1 VASAGCGEPDG
12 SRLLAPTFAGRQV
25 GKIALLTGGKD
36 PHYVG
41 GLVSALAARE
51 IEVAVVGGDEIA
63 AHDGSAL
70 TEIHNFVGPQDPSD
84 GLAAKV
90 LRVLA
95 YYARLVRFAARTDA
109 RLFHVLWF
117 RKFPILERTLLIGYF
132 KLLRK
137 RLVFTAHNVDDE
149 VRDGRRRTRRG
160 RVSLRLLYGLV
171 DHVLVHTEAMK
182 RELAEEFGLSDTKVT
197 VVPLGINNVIPTSR
211 ESRAEAREALR
222 LHPDAKVML
231 FFGNIAPY
239 KGLEDLVSALDTV
252 AREDDAVRLVIAG
265 PIRDKSS
272 EQYWQSVEQLIREL
286 RLEGRVDKTIGYIP
300 DAGVGQYFCA
310 ADVVILPYR
319 RIYQSGVLPLAY
331 AQGRP
336 VIVANAGSLPAD
348 VIDGQTGF
356 VYEAGDVSG
365 LAATIREY
373 FSSPLFH
380 ELEGR
385 RARIRDHGL
394 ERFSWKANVE
404 RTCAIYERLLGDET
418 AGAWARESR
427 DAV

>member
-1 VASAGCGEPDG
+1 
-12 SRLLAPTFAGRQV
+12 
-25 GKIALLTGGKD
+25 
-36 PHYVG
+36 
-41 GLVSALAARE
+41 
-51 IEVAVVGGDEIA
+51 
-63 AHDGSAL
+63 
-70 TEIHNFVGPQDPSD
+70 
-84 GLAAKV
+84 V

-117 RKFPILERTLLIGYF
+117 RKFPILERTLLVGYF

-182 RELAEEFGLSDTKVT
+182 RELAEEFGLPQTKVT
-197 VVPLGINNVIPTSR
+197 VVPLGINNVIPASR
-211 ESRAEAREALR
+211 ESPTEARAALR
-222 LHPDAKVML
+222 LRPDAKVLL

-239 KGLEDLVSALDTV
+239 KGLEDLVHALDTV
-252 AREDDAVRLVIAG
+252 AREDDTVRLVIAG
-265 PIRDKSS
+265 PIRDKSA
-272 EQYWQSVEQLIREL
+272 EQYWHSVEQLIRGL
-286 RLEGRVDKTIGYIP
+286 KLEAHVYKAIGYIA
-300 DAGVGQYFCA
+300 DAGVGRYFAA

-336 VIVANAGSLPAD
+336 VIVANVGSLPAD
-348 VIDGQTGF
+348 VIDGQTGL
-356 VYEAGDVSG
+356 VYEAGDVSD
-365 LAATIREY
+365 LAAKIREY
-373 FSSPLFH
+373 FNSPLFH

-385 RARIRDHGL
+385 RGQIRDHGL
-394 ERFSWKANVE
+394 ERFSWNANAE
-404 RTCAIYERLLGDET
+404 RTCAIYGRLLGDEM